1 MPFVAF
7 TDYISDTEEVKRLAR
22 NVVVEDFDTDQTI
35 SYQVKEY
42 SNLKT
47 WTHKNNWTTASD
59 SFYAIQLQETRL
71 AAADLVD
78 HYGLGTQQQIQG
90 AKSLRDAVQLDLWG
104 KNGDGQGGI
113 IGNLTEEDQENIDEG
128 IDVVSSFFGSY
139 PAALQDDTN
148 AVPYRS
154 TSVFI

>member
-1 MPFVAF
+1 MVFVAF

-22 NVVVEDFDTDQTI
+22 NVVAADFDTPQTI

-42 SNLKT
+42 SNLRT
-47 WTHKNNWTTASD
+47 WTHKDDWNVSNR

-78 HYGLGTQQQIQG
+78 HYGLGTQQQVQG

-104 KNGDGQGGI
+104 NGKGDSGI
-113 IGNLTEEDQENIDEG
+113 IANLADEDQGEVDEG
-128 IDVVSSFFGSY
+128 IEIVSSLYGSY
-139 PAALQDDTN
+139 PANLADSDTPN
-148 AVPYRS
+148 IYRS
-154 TSVFI
+154 TNVFI